1 MTQAQRAHDMTAE
14 WELILRVLR
23 ARYGAPDLPRRI
35 PAGLDGDRVLALA
48 SRDRVLPFVHDGLA
62 PVRANLPP
70 AAWQKL
76 HDAHLGNAA
85 RNAELA
91 EELARIVDLLA
102 GRNAR
107 VLAFRGPV
115 LAQAL
120 YGDLARRQF
129 ADLDILVRRFDV
141 PRVTDLLVGEHYE
154 PQFRLTRRQE
164 GALLRFRSERLF
176 IQQQRRLP
184 LDVHWSVLPPG
195 FAFAQDEESLWSRSR
210 AVECADRE
218 LWTLSPEDLLLFL
231 VAHGAKHAWDQLALV
246 CDVAEFV
253 VRRRD
258 ANWPEIVERARRA
271 GKGTMLQVGL
281 LLAQRLLGSPVPDEV
296 RPGARATALAGEI
309 AGRIERGGR
318 DTVSRREKWSL
329 PWRLLERAGDRRDY
343 ALDFLVPTGVECGM
357 ADLPEAAWFLYHPLR
372 WGWLIARRVVG
383 GRRDLQIASGG
394 G

>member
-1 MTQAQRAHDMTAE
+1 MSRE
-14 WELILRVLR
+14 WEVVLAAVR
-23 ARYGAPDLPRRI
+23 ARFGGAEPEALPRLI
-35 PAGLDGDRVLALA
+35 AEQPDWDAVSALA
-48 SRDRVLPFVHDGLA
+48 SRDRVLPFVHDGLE
-62 PVRANLPP
+62 PHRSLLPP

-76 HDAHLGNAA
+76 HDAYLGNGS

-91 EELARIVDLLA
+91 EELGRIVGLLA

-129 ADLDILVRRFDV
+129 ADLDIAVRRFDV

-164 GALLRFRSERLF
+164 GALLRFRTERLF

-184 LDVHWSVLPPG
+184 LDVHWSILPPG
-195 FAFAQDEESLWSRSR
+195 FTFAPDEESLWSRSA
-210 AVECADRE
+210 AVDCAGKE
-218 LWTLSPEDLLLFL
+218 LWTLSAEDLLLFL

-253 VRRRD
+253 ERRRD
-258 ANWPEIVERARRA
+258 AKWPEIVERASA
-271 GKGTMLQVGL
+271 EGKTTMLAIGL
-281 LLAQRLLGSPVPDEV
+281 LLAQGLLGRPLPGEV
-296 RPGARATALAGEI
+296 RPDARAVALAGEVE
-309 AGRIERGGR
+309 ARIRKGGR
-318 DTVSRREKWSL
+318 DTVSRRAKWSL
-329 PWRLLERAGDRRDY
+329 PWRLLDRAADRWAY
-343 ALDFLVPTGVECGM
+343 AMDFLAPTGVECEM
-357 ADLPEAAWFLYHPLR
+357 ADLTEAAWFLYHPLR
-372 WGWLIARRVVG
+372 WGRLIARRVVG
-383 GRRDLQIASGG
+383 RGG